1 MLDFVPRRPPS
12 AERLRLHGRFC
23 PIHNQAFHK
32 SVNSA
37 IRSDFD
43 QIAQL

>member
-1 MLDFVPRRPPS
+1 MQGYVPRRPPS

-23 PIHNQAFHK
+23 PIRNQAFHK

-37 IRSDFD
+37 IQSDFD
-43 QIAQL
+43 RMALL